1 MAAGQVT
8 GISNIPYLQVSFPWL
23 LLPMLALSLLGSPL
37 AYLFFIAALFWCC
50 DVRLGL
56 HAALLLGVSAGVNGA
71 LKMAFH
77 TPRPS
82 WIDPGVTALAP
93 ESTYSL
99 PSAHAQLAAGFWGLV
114 AVSVRRVRVQAAC
127 VLLTLLIGISR
138 VYLGVHSPLD
148 VVAGWAVGLAVLAVF
163 LFAEAR
169 FGPIIRTWPP
179 SRTIPAAFL
188 ASLLIPGATLLAL
201 ALQGDWQVPAA
212 WVAAAGAPID
222 PQDPTGSFLAGGLVF
237 GIAAGMAWLRARTRR
252 LGRVAPPLLAARY
265 LAGVAGV
272 LGIWYATGPLIA
284 AAGDGAWALSYA
296 QGALFGL
303 WIAGGAPAVF
313 SRLGIAGEKKVI
325 RPPAARP

>member
-1 MAAGQVT
+1 MANGSIT
-8 GISNIPYLQVSFPWL
+8 PILQASFPWL
-23 LLPMLALSLLGSPL
+23 LLPMLALSVLGSPI

-56 HAALLLGVSAGVNGA
+56 HAALLLGLSAGVNGA

-82 WIDPGVTALAP
+82 WIDRGVTALAA

-99 PSAHAQLAAGFWGLV
+99 PSAHAQLAAGFWGLI
-114 AVSVRRVRVQAAC
+114 AVSLRQRWVQVGC
-127 VLLTLLIGISR
+127 VLLTLLIGVSR

-148 VVAGWAVGLAVLAVF
+148 VVAGWVVGLAVLAAF
-163 LFAEAR
+163 LAAEAR
-169 FGPIIRTWPP
+169 FGPLIRTWPL
-179 SRTIPAAFL
+179 SRTVAAAFFASVLIPAA
-188 ASLLIPGATLLAL
+188 TMLAL

-222 PQDPTGSFLAGGLVF
+222 PQNPSSSFLAGGLVF
-237 GIAAGMAWLRARTRR
+237 GIGAGMAWLRCCNRT
-252 LGRVAPPLLAARY
+252 LGRVDRPLLAARY
-265 LAGVAGV
+265 LTGVAGV
-272 LGIWYATGPLIA
+272 LAIWYATGTLIA
-284 AAGDGAWALSYA
+284 AAGDGAWAVSYA

-313 SRLGIAGEKKVI
+313 SRMGIAG
-325 RPPAARP
+325 